1 MPNKSALIVFLIFL
15 IPSTLFALEEVKT
28 GYDLYHNLQLLDN
41 SQNPED
47 MTKGLLAVSYLR
59 GCVDGLIFMQDI
71 HYSNMFPPNKMTEEE
86 RIKISKKANFHRI
99 NMPTEGIATGQYIL
113 MYNKF
118 AKEHPK
124 ELSGT
129 ARSCVWKSMVNA
141 YGWK

>member
-1 MPNKSALIVFLIFL
+1 MKNVGRKPLKEGEKTAYIGCKAPTSLDDFL
-15 IPSTLFALEEVKT
+15 K
-28 GYDLYHNLQLLDN
+28 
-41 SQNPED
+41 
-47 MTKGLLAVSYLR
+47 
-59 GCVDGLIFMQDI
+59 GCVDGLIFMENV

-99 NMPTEGIATGQYIL
+99 NMPTEGIATGQFIL